1 MAQSAACQTAA
12 ATVGLQGAREEEE
25 EAWCS
30 MAALLK
36 RRMDAGE
43 FLEILAKSLSRKY
56 KVKSLHSSTLAFFQF
71 MLLLKFSVL
80 NVETMS
86 SKAINK
92 VLQTFKII
100 TFKQIL
106 KTTV

>member
-25 EAWCS
+25 EVQCN

-71 MLLLKFSVL
+71 MLLFCF
-80 NVETMS
+80 EHRDCE
-86 SKAINK
+86 
-92 VLQTFKII
+92 LQGYK
-100 TFKQIL
+100 
-106 KTTV
+106 